1 MWNEWLARTLR
12 PRPAQSAALEPAPAP
27 ALMAIEESDIDQ
39 LRSSTGALRAPAH
52 DQKESRLAAE
62 AQS

>member
-12 PRPAQSAALEPAPAP
+12 PRPAQSAALEPAHAP
-27 ALMAIEESDIDQ
+27 ASMAIEESDIEQ
-39 LRSSTGALRAPAH
+39 LRPSTGALCAPAH
-52 DQKESRLAAE
+52 DQKERSLAAE